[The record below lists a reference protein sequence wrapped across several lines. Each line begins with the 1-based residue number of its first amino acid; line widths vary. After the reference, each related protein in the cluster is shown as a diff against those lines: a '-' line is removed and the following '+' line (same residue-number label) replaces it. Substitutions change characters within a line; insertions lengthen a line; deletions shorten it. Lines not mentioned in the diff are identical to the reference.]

1 MVQNIFSTRKIA
13 QALGVS
19 EASIKRWCDKGHMR
33 FERTPGGHRRIPFDS
48 VISFLREGDHRL
60 LRPELL
66 DLPATVGKTEW
77 TLQRARD
84 QYRDALIA
92 GDDPCC
98 RQIIF
103 SLYLAEHTLAD
114 IFDQVIARA
123 FHDLGTK
130 WQHGSAEVYQE
141 RRGVEITRQVLYR
154 LKQAL
159 PTRQDDRPLAMG
171 ATLSDDPYSL
181 PGLMAEIIFI
191 DADWHGEFYGIN
203 LPSPT
208 LINAI
213 QTVNP
218 DLFWL
223 SVSAYESKE
232 VFMDNYQPI
241 WQAAQASKTT
251 LILGGQKLTPNLRQ
265 EIKCSACCDNMN
277 QLSELATLLA
287 EKNQAYPPA

>member
-1 MVQNIFSTRKIA
+1 MARNIFSTRKIA

-48 VISFLREGDHRL
+48 VVSFLREGDHRL
-60 LRPELL
+60 VKPELL

-84 QYRDALIA
+84 QYRDALLA
-92 GDDPCC
+92 GDELCC

-103 SLYLAEHTLAD
+103 SLYLAEHSLAD
-114 IFDQVIARA
+114 IFDHVIARA
-123 FHDLGTK
+123 FHDLGSR
-130 WQHGSAEVYQE
+130 WQHGSAEIYQE

-159 PTRQDDRPLAMG
+159 PTGQDDRPLAIG
-171 ATLSDDPYSL
+171 ATLADDPFHLS
-181 PGLMAEIIFI
+181 GLMPELVL
-191 DADWHGEFYGIN
+191 ADTNWHAEFYGIN

-213 QTVNP
+213 QTIKP
-218 DLFWL
+218 KLFWI
-223 SVSAYESKE
+223 SVSAFESKQS
-232 VFMDNYQPI
+232 FISNYNPI
-241 WQAAQASKTT
+241 WQAAQDSKVTMV
-251 LILGGQKLTPNLRQ
+251 LGGQKLTDNLRQ
-265 EIKCSACCDNMN
+265 DIKCSAYCDNMN
-277 QLSELATLLA
+277 QLNELAVLLR
-287 EKNQAYPPA
+287 EKYPSL